1 MAKRKRQLK
10 AVQAAKLRK
19 KRRSRRRKRALLLA
33 FEIIILMM
41 LMGTAYVMAKYE
53 KFQTVTID
61 TEDIE
66 INEGAEKEGYTTVAL
81 FGGDSRDG
89 HLEKGTHADTIIIAS
104 IDNQSKEIRMASIY
118 RDTILQQMDMEYNKA
133 NYAYF
138 HGGPKEAINM
148 LNKNL
153 DLDIEDYVTV
163 DFKALVDTIDLMGG
177 LDIEIK
183 EEEVDEVN
191 EYMWE
196 TAEVAG
202 TEQELL
208 TRAGEQHLDGTQAV
222 TYARIRSTA
231 GGDYTRTERQRLVI
245 QKLFEK
251 VIKTNLGTI
260 NEIIDTVFPQVSTS
274 FTLNEIIG
282 LASGMTKYEL
292 GDSAGFPFDK
302 TDGIS
307 YQSAGSV
314 VVPVGLAENV
324 EQLHEFLYPKEEQTG
339 VSETVEQISQDISY
353 ITGVIRTPEYDEKP
367 EETQGEEE
375 PEDDGSTPVI
385 TDVSQSQTGENETQ
399 E

>member
-1 MAKRKRQLK
+1 MAQRKGQLK
-10 AVQAAKLRK
+10 AVQAAKARK
-19 KRRSRRRKRALLLA
+19 RRRSRRRRRALLLA
-33 FEIIILMM
+33 FEIIVLMM
-41 LMGTAYVMAKYE
+41 LLGTAYVMAKYD

-66 INEGAEKEGYTTVAL
+66 INEGAEKEGYTTIAL

-89 HLEKGTHADTIIIAS
+89 QLEKGTHADTIIIVS

-118 RDTILQQMDMEYNKA
+118 RDTLLQQMDQKYNKA

-202 TEQELL
+202 TEQDLL
-208 TRAGEQHLDGTQAV
+208 THAGEQHLDGTQAV

-245 QKLFEK
+245 EKLFEK
-251 VIKTNLGTI
+251 VIHTNLGTI

-274 FTLNEIIG
+274 FTLNEILG
-282 LASGMTKYEL
+282 LASGMTQYKLE
-292 GDSAGFPFDK
+292 DSAGFPFDK
-302 TDGIS
+302 TDGIT
-307 YQSAGSV
+307 YQNAGSV

-324 EQLHEFLYPKEEQTG
+324 EQLHEFLYPKEERAG
-339 VSETVEQISQDISY
+339 VSETIRRISDEISY
-353 ITGVIRTPEYDEKP
+353 ITGVVRTSDYDEEQESS
-367 EETQGEEE
+367 EESEDSQTEE
-375 PEDDGSTPVI
+375 DASDIPVI
-385 TDVSQSQTGENETQ
+385 TDRSQEDQ

>member
-353 ITGVIRTPEYDEKP
+353 ITGVIRTPEYDEEP

>member
-222 TYARIRSTA
+222 TYARIRQA
-231 GGDYTRTERQRLVI
+231 GTM
-245 QKLFEK
+245 
-251 VIKTNLGTI
+251 
-260 NEIIDTVFPQVSTS
+260 P
-274 FTLNEIIG
+274 G
-282 LASGMTKYEL
+282 LSGS
-292 GDSAGFPFDK
+292 GW
-302 TDGIS
+302 
-307 YQSAGSV
+307 
-314 VVPVGLAENV
+314 
-324 EQLHEFLYPKEEQTG
+324 
-339 VSETVEQISQDISY
+339 
-353 ITGVIRTPEYDEKP
+353 
-367 EETQGEEE
+367 
-375 PEDDGSTPVI
+375 
-385 TDVSQSQTGENETQ
+385 
-399 E
+399 

>member
-33 FEIIILMM
+33 FEIIILMI

-307 YQSAGSV
+307 YQGAGSV
-314 VVPVGLAENV
+314 VVPVGLTENV

-367 EETQGEEE
+367 EETQDEEE